1 MTLGKMIQLALGS
14 VGSRLTGAGISLIT
28 QLVLTRSFVA
38 ADVGV
43 IFLAMSMAAIFSLI
57 VSAGYPSLALTQL
70 PRFQAL
76 GLHRLIAA
84 FHGAFLRDF
93 ASVTLMVFVIAGA
106 IVLLAPIDP
115 GLRVALIF
123 GCLSAIPSGL
133 MRYNGSLANTLRRYK
148 LAFLPDFIFRPGLF
162 FLYIAG
168 AFILGYKLSLIHVLW
183 AFIASNTVVA
193 ATWALMMGQDGL
205 KVSHWFQARP
215 RLTAALRGKLLALSI
230 VAAVTTLF
238 SDVVTLIGGFL
249 LPHDQVALLGL
260 TIRLASLAGFV
271 IQASQQFVLNDLT
284 HAITVHDSK
293 AANSIL
299 MRMNLVTIATV
310 IGALIAA
317 ILFGGYFLSF
327 FGTVYADGHWL
338 LVLFIVGQAVRAV
351 SGMNQHMLSI
361 GGYQVRSALACVIG
375 VAILIL
381 SWLIFQPLFGILGVG
396 LAVIAAELCWGLI
409 VGSQTQKLTGR
420 RGDMFWLMAKNVDA
434 KL

>member
-1 MTLGKMIQLALGS
+1 MTLGKMISLALGS
-14 VGSRLTGAGISLIT
+14 VGSRLAGAGISLLT

-57 VSAGYPSLALTQL
+57 VSAGYPSLSLTQL

-76 GLHRLIAA
+76 GLNKLVEA

-93 ASVTLMVFVIAGA
+93 FAVTLILFAVIGA
-106 IVLLAPIDP
+106 IVAFAPIDP

-133 MRYNGSLANTLRRYK
+133 MRYNGSLANTLRRYN
-148 LAFLPDFIFRPGLF
+148 LAFLPDFIFRPALF

-168 AFILGYKLSLIHVLW
+168 AYFLDYKLSLIHVLLV
-183 AFIASNTVVA
+183 FIVSNTIVA
-193 ATWALMMGQDGL
+193 VIWAAFMADDGL
-205 KVSHWFQARP
+205 KLSYWRQAKP
-215 RLTAALRGKLLALSI
+215 KLTAALRGKLLALSI

-271 IQASQQFVLNDLT
+271 IQASQQFVLSDLT
-284 HAITVHDSK
+284 RAITVRDSK

-299 MRMNLVTIATV
+299 IRMNFVTIGT
-310 IGALIAA
+310 LIAA
-317 ILFGGYFLSF
+317 LIVAIIFGRYFLSF
-327 FGTVYADGHWL
+327 FGPVYAEGHWL
-338 LVLFIVGQAVRAV
+338 LVLFIIGQAVRAV

-361 GGYQVRSALACVIG
+361 GGYQVRSAMACIIG
-375 VAILIL
+375 VVILII
-381 SWLIFQPLFGILGVG
+381 SWLILQPLLGILGVG
-396 LAVIAAELCWGLI
+396 LAVIAAELCWGFI
-409 VGSQTQKLTGR
+409 VGNETQKLTGR
-420 RGDMFWLMAKNVDA
+420 RGDIFWLIGKNMWP

>member
-1 MTLGKMIQLALGS
+1 MIQLAAGS
-14 VGSRLTGAGISLIT
+14 VGSRLAGAGISLIT
-28 QLVLTRSFVA
+28 QLVLTCSFPA

-57 VSAGYPSLALTQL
+57 VSAGYPSLSLTQL

-76 GLHRLIAA
+76 GLTRLIGA

-93 ASVTLMVFVIAGA
+93 AAVTTILFVVMTA
-106 IVLLAPIDP
+106 IVIFAPIDP

-148 LAFLPDFIFRPGLF
+148 LAFLPDFVFRPSLF
-162 FLYIAG
+162 FIYIAG
-168 AFILGYKLSLIHVLW
+168 AFVLGFQLSLIHVLW
-183 AFIASNTVVA
+183 VFIASNTIVA
-193 ATWALMMGQDGL
+193 AVWAFMMGRDGL
-205 KVSHWFQARP
+205 KFSHWWQVKP
-215 RLTAALRGKLLALSI
+215 KLTAALRNRLLALMI

-238 SDVVTLIGGFL
+238 SDVVTLIGGFF
-249 LPHDQVALLGL
+249 LPHEQVALLGL

-293 AANSIL
+293 TANAIL
-299 MRMNLVTIATV
+299 MRMNLMTVGTV
-310 IGALIAA
+310 IAALLVA
-317 ILFGGYFLSF
+317 IIFGRYFLGF
-327 FGTVYADGHWL
+327 FGAVYVEGHWL
-338 LVLFIVGQAVRAV
+338 LVLFILGQAVRAL

-361 GGYQVRSALACVIG
+361 GGYQVRSAMACVIG
-375 VAILIL
+375 VVILII
-381 SWLIFQPLFGILGVG
+381 SWLIFQPIFGLPGVG
-396 LAVIAAELCWGLI
+396 FAVIAAELSWALI
-409 VGSQTQKLTGR
+409 VGSETQKLTGR
-420 RGDMFWLMAKNVDA
+420 RGDIFWLLRPRSPA